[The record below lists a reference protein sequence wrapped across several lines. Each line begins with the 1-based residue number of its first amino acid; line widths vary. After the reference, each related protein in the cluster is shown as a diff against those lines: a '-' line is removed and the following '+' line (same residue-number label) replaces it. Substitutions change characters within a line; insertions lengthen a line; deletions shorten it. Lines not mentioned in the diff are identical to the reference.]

1 MDALQTLRDAA
12 KSRTTLAIF
21 GVLALTSLIPRVVD
35 PDASPVYFV
44 LGLPSYLVTM
54 LFYDSPVGLENLVYP
69 VAPVADSFV
78 SGGGHLLWEAGEI
91 GTFYLFALAVGW
103 IAALLRSGDSRNPE
117 PTR

>member
-1 MDALQTLRDAA
+1 MVSLRTLRDAA
-12 KSRTTLAIF
+12 KSRITLAIF
-21 GVLALTSLIPRVVD
+21 GFLTLTSLIPRVVD
-35 PDASPVYFV
+35 ADASPVYFV

-91 GTFYLFALAVGW
+91 GTFYLFALGVGW
-103 IAALLRSGDSRNPE
+103 IAALRRSGNSQTLE
-117 PTR
+117 QTR